1 MKIGD
6 LIKLKKQYSD
16 GTPRFIT
23 KELAQRMGVVISS
36 YVFDYVTYFN
46 VLCNDNSIAI
56 FTQQQLK
63 CYYELA

>member
-23 KELAQRMGVVISS
+23 LDLSKRTGIVVSTYI
-36 YVFDYVTYFN
+36 VDYVTYFN
-46 VLCNDNSIAI
+46 VLCNDNSISI
-56 FTQQQLK
+56 YTQQQLK
-63 CYYELA
+63 FYYELA